1 MLIDRVLV
9 RRASAAD
16 AAALAAF
23 GANAFRESFGADNTA
38 EDMAA
43 YLAASYGEQKQRAEL
58 ANPDIATLNA
68 EHDGA
73 FVAFAQVRRSA
84 APACMTL
91 PAPVEIWRFYVQREW
106 HGTGLAQTVM
116 AAALQAGAELGGSSV
131 WLSVWERN
139 ARGIRFYEKS
149 GFTDVGTKEFMV
161 GADRQTDRVMAR
173 VITLSRQYSLLPSSL
188 VRLMLCTR
196 PATRTS
202 QEE

>member
-58 ANPDIATLNA
+58 ANPDIATLIA

-173 VITLSRQYSLLPSSL
+173 VITLSP
-188 VRLMLCTR
+188 TI
-196 PATRTS
+196 
-202 QEE
+202 